1 MNKNFIISF
10 FTLSFIALFFFTP
23 ILTLADEPIGGGDT
37 GLGSCSGGSCQLGD
51 PLGLPK
57 DKPAQALIGKV
68 INAALGIVGSL
79 ALLMFIYGGF
89 TWMLASGNAE
99 AVTKGRNILIWAT
112 VGLVIIFSAYAL
124 VKFVFSGLG
133 ITPT

>member
-1 MNKNFIISF
+1 MNNSKYLLAVFVLTFLFI
-10 FTLSFIALFFFTP
+10 FTGTVFA
-23 ILTLADEPIGGGDT
+23 ADVPAGEGG

>member
-1 MNKNFIISF
+1 MNKNFVILFI
-10 FTLSFIALFFFTP
+10 TLSFIALFFLTP
-23 ILTLADEPIGGGDT
+23 TLTLALGGGDT
-37 GLGSCSGGSCQLGD
+37 DLGSCSGGSCQLGD
-51 PLGLPK
+51 PLHLPK
-57 DKPAQALIGKV
+57 DKPPVPILIGKV

-112 VGLVIIFSAYAL
+112 IGLIIIFSAYAL
-124 VKFVFSGLG
+124 VKFVLEKMLG
-133 ITPT
+133 VETT